1 MVRQFQMHGAE
12 FFQAI
17 DDTVFACATEPRKI
31 GTEMSSSLEHVRLEF
46 RAGTLRTVATDG
58 HRIAMRQVD
67 CDYGEYD
74 EFSTLLYRKE
84 AKKIAKAFKR
94 EKEVLGILDGDLLTI
109 KTIGKSDHVYH
120 NPHMEYAKWQ
130 QVIPNETR
138 LVRGLR
144 TQELKDSLRAMF
156 SGIPASMISNNRRGI
171 KMTFEG
177 GDDNTVLWLEPGSS
191 LQNIA
196 HNVMKDKKIKDHQPL
211 EDLAR
216 GVPRLVQPIP
226 RIEETVHVWIDPT
239 FLLGAVESIPDAD
252 FTFAHH
258 YDNDDVKDGVYI
270 ESVRHAIVIT
280 ERPFKEP
287 LDERPFMHMIMPLRP
302 Q

>member
-1 MVRQFQMHGAE
+1 MVRQFKMHGAE

-31 GTEMSSSLEHVRLEF
+31 GIEMSSSLEHVRLEF
-46 RAGTLRTVATDG
+46 MAGTLRTVATDG

-67 CDYGEYD
+67 CDYDEYD

-84 AKKIAKAFKR
+84 AKKIAKTFKR
-94 EKEVLGILDGDLLTI
+94 ESEVLGILDGDLLTL
-109 KTIGKSDHVYH
+109 KTSDKSERVYH
-120 NPHMEYAKWQ
+120 NRHMEYARWK
-130 QVIPNETR
+130 QVIPNDLR
-138 LVRGLR
+138 LVRQLH
-144 TQELKDSLRAMF
+144 TQELKDALKRMF
-156 SGIPASMISNNRRGI
+156 DRIPASMISKDRRGI

-177 GDDNTVLWLEPGSS
+177 GDDNTLLWLEPGKS

-196 HNVMKDKKIKDHQPL
+196 HNVMKDKKITDHQPL
-211 EDLAR
+211 EDLAM
-216 GVPRLVQPIP
+216 GVPRMAQSIQ

-239 FLLGAVESIPDAD
+239 FLLSAVESIPDAA

-258 YDNDDVKDGVYI
+258 YVNDDVKDDVFI
-270 ESVRHAIVIT
+270 EVTHPIVIT
-280 ERPFKEP
+280 ETPFKEP
-287 LDERPFMHMIMPLRP
+287 LDERPFMHMIMPMRP